1 MAARKLKSNRGA
13 SVIIALLVLLICV
26 TAGAAALTAAG
37 ANAGR
42 YTHMRRDQQRYLA
55 VSSAAKLVR
64 AELAGQSFSATA
76 KLDETVNAET
86 LLHEY
91 KFITP
96 GDGGYVAPTYS
107 GAFADWLLDDLNA
120 CFQAQE
126 IPAGWGGG
134 TSVFTGVTYDG
145 LGIDTDDDEPLLDQ
159 VKWSLTLADD
169 YTITARFWLAD
180 EGKTYYPTVLTFPA
194 QRQEATQTER
204 VGAGQHWVT
213 TKQVTVTWSADDS
226 TITQN

>member
-26 TAGAAALTAAG
+26 TAGAAALTAAS

-134 TSVFTGVTYDG
+134 TSAFTGVTYDG
-145 LGIDTDDDEPLLDQ
+145 LGIDTSDDEPLFDQ
-159 VKWSLTLADD
+159 VQWSLTLADD
-169 YTITARFWLAD
+169 YTITARFWLED
-180 EGKTYYPTVLTFPA
+180 ESKTYYPTVLTFPA
-194 QRQEATQTER
+194 QRQESTETER

-213 TKQVTVTWSADDS
+213 TKQVTVTWSGDDV
-226 TITQN
+226 TITQS